1 MNALCPCF
9 FLIKNSYTN
18 ENRKEK
24 KNLSIPVFV
33 FYFSILFFVFG
44 LHHEA
49 CGILIP
55 LSGIEPEPLKWKRRV
70 LITGPPGKSH

>member
-1 MNALCPCF
+1 M
-9 FLIKNSYTN
+9 KT
-18 ENRKEK
+18 ERKK

-55 LSGIEPEPLKWKRRV
+55 LSGIEPEPLQ
-70 LITGPPGKSH
+70 